1 MTFLVWVFAL
11 AAILVSARLVRRAGL
26 GDRAVIAVLLG
37 GLLATIGYIFVGTPA
52 LPDQPYSKRLEEIAS
67 RDATRLTP
75 AETLARLEQ
84 LVRDQPDDPQPHFF
98 IGEVMKSQGRDSDAV
113 RAYQSALRRDSN
125 YVPALVALA
134 DALTR
139 LSDGIVQDTAKQIY
153 ARAVAI
159 DRSQV
164 RAGFMAGLSDWQA
177 GDATLARARWEN
189 LRQSLAETDPNRQM
203 LEALIARAEAE
214 PNP

>member
-139 LSDGIVQDTAKQIY
+139 LSDGIVQDAAKQIY

>member
-203 LEALIARAEAE
+203 LEALIARAESE
-214 PNP
+214 PSP